1 MDTDLKP
8 IGWCSIADTL
18 DQDLRVLK
26 EWLRGAWRY
35 LADPSSTAFQ
45 RREIRN
51 YMKDADVALRSGLKQ
66 LAARKRARREALGD
80 VVAVQRPNFR
90 ILRLDA

>member
-1 MDTDLKP
+1 M
-8 IGWCSIADTL
+8 ADTL
-18 DQDLRVLK
+18 DQDLRALK

-51 YMKDADVALRSGLKQ
+51 YMKDADFALRAGLKQ
-66 LAARKRARREALGD
+66 LDARERTRREASGEGI
-80 VVAVQRPNFR
+80 AVQRPNFR
-90 ILRLDA
+90 ILSLDA